1 MFRPLINS
9 IFDAVSVGI
18 DAYANFI
25 YRLVEGR
32 SYQEALALEEERNA
46 EEIETDNVIKYEYIP
61 TEEFDK
67 QVVNKVLK
75 YKFKEG
81 EKEGLS
87 FYLGEDMEGS
97 KFKIDRKSTRLNSSH
112 VSISYAVFCLK

>member
-9 IFDAVSVGI
+9 IFDAVPVVI

-46 EEIETDNVIKYEYIP
+46 EEIETDNVIKYENIYI
-61 TEEFDK
+61 
-67 QVVNKVLK
+67 NK
-75 YKFKEG
+75 
-81 EKEGLS
+81 
-87 FYLGEDMEGS
+87 
-97 KFKIDRKSTRLNSSH
+97 
-112 VSISYAVFCLK
+112 

>member
-32 SYQEALALEEERNA
+32 SYQEAVINEAIENVEEFLTSNIVEY
-46 EEIETDNVIKYEYIP
+46 KYIP
-61 TEEFDK
+61 TQEF
-67 QVVNKVLK
+67 NLN
-75 YKFKEG
+75 
-81 EKEGLS
+81 
-87 FYLGEDMEGS
+87 
-97 KFKIDRKSTRLNSSH
+97 KIDKK
-112 VSISYAVFCLK
+112 IIFEFK